1 MLLHSNLSS
10 VLSTSINLLLS
21 IICRCILYVT
31 VSIPGNT
38 HHAKAARSATLKNRK
53 IICPTKLFYC
63 SISYFEKGDHI
74 DLTIHLKHILDESQF
89 IQRCFHFM
97 GSIPSIN
104 ISPRYRLHTM
114 LGDSNRW
121 RGSNTCHQFLQ
132 YFLIISIL
140 VSKSARPVFLCRPAF
155 GDKPE

>member
-10 VLSTSINLLLS
+10 VLPTSINLLLS
-21 IICRCILYVT
+21 IICRCIMYV
-31 VSIPGNT
+31 SCFNPGQRT
-38 HHAKAARSATLKNRK
+38 PPKAARSASLKNGK
-53 IICPTKLFYC
+53 LICPTKLFYC
-63 SISYFEKGDHI
+63 SLSYFEKGDCI

-89 IQRCFHFM
+89 MQRCFHFM